1 MLQNFTLHTHT
12 NEFDGKNTVTEMV
25 NSAYRKGMKTI
36 GISNHFIVHPDIK
49 QTKFYPYAVN
59 GGYANMYN
67 DNFEVA
73 TNKFKEH
80 FNTLEQVAKE
90 NPQIKILK
98 GMEIDFFDT
107 TSWHLNT
114 SFVIN
119 TLKPDYTIGSC
130 HFIEY
135 KGRLCNIHDIHLA
148 SPTEQ
153 NELLKIYWEKI
164 YRAIKSGI
172 FTFMAHLDLPMRLNL
187 GTHSQWEK
195 YEQQAVHA
203 LSGTK
208 TPLEVNTA
216 LYCKQ
221 NIPHPMPRIMDM
233 VYNANVPVLLSD
245 DAHHTEHIC
254 RYFDVAQQ
262 YMAQHHISKFCELE
276 KHILHTR

>member
-1 MLQNFTLHTHT
+1 
-12 NEFDGKNTVTEMV
+12 
-25 NSAYRKGMKTI
+25 
-36 GISNHFIVHPDIK
+36 
-49 QTKFYPYAVN
+49 
-59 GGYANMYN
+59 
-67 DNFEVA
+67 
-73 TNKFKEH
+73 
-80 FNTLEQVAKE
+80 
-90 NPQIKILK
+90 
-98 GMEIDFFDT
+98 
-107 TSWHLNT
+107 
-114 SFVIN
+114 
-119 TLKPDYTIGSC
+119 
-130 HFIEY
+130 
-135 KGRLCNIHDIHLA
+135 
-148 SPTEQ
+148 
-153 NELLKIYWEKI
+153 
-164 YRAIKSGI
+164 
-172 FTFMAHLDLPMRLNL
+172 MAHLDLPMRLNL